1 MRGKQ
6 GLRGKIPVVTRAKV
20 PQVGPHTAYGVLD
33 TDLVTRT
40 RRGTKRMS
48 GRPALVRE
56 RDTKAVIRAA
66 KKEGATKVEIRW
78 GNASAVI
85 HLGEQDQKPVEPDEE
100 IKL

>member
-1 MRGKQ
+1 
-6 GLRGKIPVVTRAKV
+6 
-20 PQVGPHTAYGVLD
+20 
-33 TDLVTRT
+33 
-40 RRGTKRMS
+40 
-48 GRPALVRE
+48 VRE